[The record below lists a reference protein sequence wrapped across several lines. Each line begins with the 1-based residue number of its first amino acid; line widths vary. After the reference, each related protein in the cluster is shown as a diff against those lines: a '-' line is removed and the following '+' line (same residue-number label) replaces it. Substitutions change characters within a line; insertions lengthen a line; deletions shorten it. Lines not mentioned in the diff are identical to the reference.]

1 MPCSIHKVTHSPFYI
16 YVFFVHNNI
25 KFASVLV
32 RLKFKPNCCESSMDR
47 YMKLWRQSLKGILF
61 FEENEKTK
69 LSFRTESYQ
78 LSLSRRCWLQIQAW
92 RYWQHA
98 QGGNSILRTSWIHE
112 HSFLSIYHLLLSRHI
127 HRFHLSFM
135 FLRFYVNFWLWR
147 GER

>member
-61 FEENEKTK
+61 FLKKMKKQSCLLGRKAISSVWADDAGYRYRRGGTDSTPRGETAYSV
-69 LSFRTESYQ
+69 LHGFMSIHSYQ
-78 LSLSRRCWLQIQAW
+78 YIIYYSPATFI
-92 RYWQHA
+92 
-98 QGGNSILRTSWIHE
+98 GSIFPLC
-112 HSFLSIYHLLLSRHI
+112 F
-127 HRFHLSFM
+127 
-135 FLRFYVNFWLWR
+135 
-147 GER
+147 